1 MEIIPAIDIKDGKCV
16 RLLQGDYQAETI
28 YAENPAEVARK
39 FQDAG
44 AKKLHLVDLNGA
56 LDGKL
61 VNLETISSIIA
72 SIQIPTQ
79 LGGGI
84 RSLDTIEQ
92 LLIRGIERVILG
104 TIALRQ
110 PELVAEAIHKFGP
123 EKIIIGIDAHS
134 HKVAI
139 SGWKDVTEID
149 EITFALRMKKMGI
162 QRINYTD
169 ISRDGMLTGPN
180 LDAIKN
186 MAIKTGLKITASGGV
201 SSMKDID
208 DLQQLEHFG
217 VDSAIVGK
225 AIYEKKVD
233 LKDLFPA

>member
-28 YAENPAEVARK
+28 YAENPVEVARK
-39 FQDAG
+39 FQEAG
-44 AKKLHLVDLNGA
+44 AKRLHLVDLNGA

-61 VNLETISSIIA
+61 VNLAIISQIIS
-72 SIQIPTQ
+72 SIQIPAQ

-84 RSLDTIEQ
+84 RSLNSIKQVLE
-92 LLIRGIERVILG
+92 IGVERVVLG

-110 PELVAEAIHKFGP
+110 PELVAEAIQKFGHA
-123 EKIIIGIDAHS
+123 KIIIGIDSHL

-149 EITFALRMKKMGI
+149 EIAFALNMKKMGV

-180 LDAIKN
+180 LDGIKN
-186 MAIKTGLKITASGGV
+186 MAMRTGLNVTASGGV
-201 SSMKDID
+201 SSMKDIEA
-208 DLQQLEHFG
+208 LKHLEPFG
-217 VDSAIVGK
+217 VDSVIVGK

-233 LKDLFPA
+233 LKDLFPV

>member
-1 MEIIPAIDIKDGKCV
+1 MEIVPAIDIKDGKCV
-16 RLLQGDYQAETI
+16 RLSQGNYQAETI
-28 YAENPAEVARK
+28 YAENPAEVAKK

-44 AKKLHLVDLNGA
+44 AKRLHLVDLNGA

-61 VNLETISSIIA
+61 VNLATISRIIA
-72 SIQIPTQ
+72 SIQIPVQ

-84 RSLDTIEQ
+84 RSLDSIKKVLEN
-92 LLIRGIERVILG
+92 GVERAILG

-110 PELVAEAIHKFGP
+110 PDLVGEAIQKFGAA
-123 EKIIIGIDAHS
+123 KIIIGIDARS

-149 EITFALRMKKMGI
+149 EITFALKMKEIGVL
-162 QRINYTD
+162 RINYTD

-180 LDAIKN
+180 LAAIKN
-186 MAIKTGLKITASGGV
+186 MVIKTGLKITASGGV

-208 DLQQLEHFG
+208 ALKLLELFG
-217 VDSAIVGK
+217 VDSVIVGK
-225 AIYEKKVD
+225 ALYEKKVD
-233 LKDLFPA
+233 LENLF

>member
-28 YAENPAEVARK
+28 YAENPAEVAKK

-44 AKKLHLVDLNGA
+44 AKRLHLVDLNGA

-61 VNLETISSIIA
+61 VNLATISRIIS
-72 SIQIPTQ
+72 SIQIPAQ

-84 RSLDTIEQ
+84 RSLDTIQ
-92 LLIRGIERVILG
+92 QVLDAGVGRIILG
-104 TIALRQ
+104 TIALKQ
-110 PELVAEAIHKFGP
+110 PELVGEAIQKFGP
-123 EKIIIGIDAHS
+123 EKIIIGIDARS

-149 EITFALRMKKMGI
+149 EITFALKMKEMDV

-180 LDAIKN
+180 LKAIKN
-186 MAIKTGLKITASGGV
+186 MAIKTDLKITASGGV
-201 SSMKDID
+201 SSIKDID
-208 DLQQLEHFG
+208 NLKQLEPFG
-217 VDSAIVGK
+217 VDSVIVGK
-225 AIYEKKVD
+225 AIYEKKVA
-233 LKDLFPA
+233 LKDLF

>member
-28 YAENPAEVARK
+28 YAENPAEVALK

-44 AKKLHLVDLNGA
+44 ANRLHLVDLNGA

-61 VNLETISSIIA
+61 VNLATISSIIA
-72 SIQIPTQ
+72 AIQIPVQ
-79 LGGGI
+79 SGGGI
-84 RSLDTIEQ
+84 RSLDTIQ
-92 LLIRGIERVILG
+92 QVLDAGVGRVILG

-110 PELVAEAIHKFGP
+110 PELVEEAIQKFGP
-123 EKIIIGIDAHS
+123 EKIIIGIDARS

-149 EITFALRMKKMGI
+149 EITFALSMKKMGV

-186 MAIKTGLKITASGGV
+186 IAIKTGLKITASGGV
-201 SSMKDID
+201 SSMKDIEA
-208 DLQQLEHFG
+208 LKHLVPFG
-217 VDSAIVGK
+217 VDSVIVGK

-233 LKDLFPA
+233 LKDLF

>member
-16 RLLQGDYQAETI
+16 RLLQGNYQAETI
-28 YAENPAEVARK
+28 YAENPAEVAQK
-39 FQDAG
+39 FQAAG
-44 AKKLHLVDLNGA
+44 AKRLHLVDLNGA

-61 VNLETISSIIA
+61 VNLATISRIIA
-72 SIQIPTQ
+72 SIQIPVQ

-84 RSLDTIEQ
+84 RSLVTIEKV
-92 LLIRGIERVILG
+92 LENGVERIILG

-110 PELVAEAIHKFGP
+110 PELVGEAIQKFGTT
-123 EKIIIGIDAHS
+123 KIIIGIDARS

-149 EITFALRMKKMGI
+149 EITFALKMKEMGV

-180 LDAIKN
+180 LSAIKN

-208 DLQQLEHFG
+208 ALKLLEPFG
-217 VDSAIVGK
+217 VDSVIVGK

-233 LKDLFPA
+233 LENLF